1 LPPCPI
7 AIHQFVIR
15 KRAQTLHWLQ
25 CFLVLHFRECF
36 GCGRADCSAPE
47 AWHATWLHVYKGAG
61 NLHIRNLHIRNLHI
75 HMRAR
80 AGGRAGAGGRA
91 RVCVCVQA
99 RARAGYIFGPKPGL
113 GAGMIPISKPMGGLG
128 KNGSHSQGQGQL
140 LRNNQIRGRMVASP
154 FAGCIVC

>member
-1 LPPCPI
+1 MFSKSGSNDCCLAIGWVAIACLPPCPI
-7 AIHQFVIR
+7 AIHQFVIS

-80 AGGRAGAGGRA
+80 AGGRAGGRVCAGVRA
-91 RVCVCVQA
+91 RVTSL
-99 RARAGYIFGPKPGL
+99 GPSPY
-113 GAGMIPISKPMGGLG
+113 AGMIPISKLMGGLG
-128 KNGSHSQGQGQL
+128 KNGSHS
-140 LRNNQIRGRMVASP
+140 RTHKRA
-154 FAGCIVC
+154 